1 MVAWF
6 LAFSTVRFQMCP
18 QTACLGCICLDF
30 QVCPQTFVWEDA
42 LSQYLHLCE
51 FSLLSLLFKWFN
63 NIYIWEDALSHWLR
77 LFGFY
82 LLCMFKWLPKLPG
95 CREAKLHEQNQRGVK
110 PHWNICNK
118 QFISNSGLKKHLPRH
133 CGESSHWNRFF
144 GTRYFSCLCLQMA
157 PGLEYLSIFGFGQTI
172 SACGFVGIFPPPRK
186 DTIANVKD
194 ARKYSQ
200 GKVKVLKFAV
210 ILAHKLVL
218 ACWCVQTSSLT
229 PCFC

>member
-1 MVAWF
+1 MVACV

-95 CREAKLHEQNQRGVK
+95 CREAKLHEQNQRGENHIRTSVAK
-110 PHWNICNK
+110 DSFQKWFEKAFASPLWGG
-118 QFISNSGLKKHLPRH
+118 STS
-133 CGESSHWNRFF
+133 ESFF
-144 GTRYFSCLCLQMA
+144 GSKYFFM
-157 PGLEYLSIFGFGQTI
+157 
-172 SACGFVGIFPPPRK
+172 
-186 DTIANVKD
+186 
-194 ARKYSQ
+194 
-200 GKVKVLKFAV
+200 
-210 ILAHKLVL
+210 
-218 ACWCVQTSSLT
+218 SLMN
-229 PCFC
+229 